1 MMAQAPTSNTLDE
14 HAVRIATE
22 IAAQDARGLDRGAV
36 HIATVIGTIGSGMLD
51 HDGSLVADATSYEE
65 IPEGELSI
73 LDDGPVLLEQEI
85 AAREPYVPEWETY
98 TVQSGDAFAVMA
110 QNRLGLGYS
119 EVLALLDQLPDRNM
133 LERWRVG
140 TRLDYQLDEDGS
152 LLSLRMM
159 RDARSGFV
167 VEREGEAFEVASIER
182 TGEAAQRL
190 FAGTVSGSFT
200 RSAQATG
207 LSSTEVSRLTHV
219 LGKKLDFRRDT
230 RRGDRFQVLVESDVI
245 DGESFDPRILAV
257 QYEGER
263 TELTLVRNSSDNNFY
278 TPEGESLDPAFNRY
292 PFEGRYRLSSNFNPR
307 RKHPVTGRVSPHKGT
322 DFAMPIGTPITAP
335 SDGVVESVRSHYA
348 AGRYVVIRHDNGYRT
363 RYLHLSKPLVSRGE
377 RVSMGQRIALSGNTG
392 RSTGPHLHY
401 EVLVNDNQVDAMQ
414 VKLPENRSLAGD
426 RLVAFQ
432 REAKPLLATLK
443 SGEVG
448 PVVASAREAE
458 SRRGGRRGLIAR
470 RTIPAVPLRPAI
482 VRGAL
487 ASAPPP
493 ESPVSSPTTRSPR
506 PAPPPEPPGGRF
518 LGVFRYSRRA
528 MVLVWQTSRALT
540 VGLAIATL
548 VAGVLPAVAAWLGQL
563 IVDAVVAAME
573 HHEATGEA
581 DWWPVLRYVLAE
593 AGVIAA
599 IALAQ
604 RALSAQQSLLRALLG
619 QKVNVMILE
628 KAGTLSLAQFEDS
641 EFYDKLTRARREA
654 SVRPLGLVNKTFS
667 LAQNGISL
675 ISFGVLLVQFSPWAP
690 LVLVIGALPVFIS
703 EAKFSGDA
711 FRLFRWRSPQT
722 RMQMYLETVLAR
734 EDSIKEVKLF
744 GLEPLLLDRYRKI
757 FDTLYAEDRRLT
769 LRREGW
775 GFVLGLLGTLAFY
788 GAYAWVVVETITG
801 TLSLGQMT
809 MYLMVF
815 KQGQAALSASLTSI
829 SGMYED
835 NLYLSNLYEYL
846 SSRWPRKRAA

>member
-1 MMAQAPTSNTLDE
+1 
-14 HAVRIATE
+14 
-22 IAAQDARGLDRGAV
+22 
-36 HIATVIGTIGSGMLD
+36 
-51 HDGSLVADATSYEE
+51 
-65 IPEGELSI
+65 
-73 LDDGPVLLEQEI
+73 
-85 AAREPYVPEWETY
+85 
-98 TVQSGDAFAVMA
+98 
-110 QNRLGLGYS
+110 
-119 EVLALLDQLPDRNM
+119 
-133 LERWRVG
+133 
-140 TRLDYQLDEDGS
+140 
-152 LLSLRMM
+152 
-159 RDARSGFV
+159 
-167 VEREGEAFEVASIER
+167 
-182 TGEAAQRL
+182 
-190 FAGTVSGSFT
+190 
-200 RSAQATG
+200 
-207 LSSTEVSRLTHV
+207 
-219 LGKKLDFRRDT
+219 
-230 RRGDRFQVLVESDVI
+230 
-245 DGESFDPRILAV
+245 
-257 QYEGER
+257 
-263 TELTLVRNSSDNNFY
+263 
-278 TPEGESLDPAFNRY
+278 
-292 PFEGRYRLSSNFNPR
+292 
-307 RKHPVTGRVSPHKGT
+307 
-322 DFAMPIGTPITAP
+322 
-335 SDGVVESVRSHYA
+335 
-348 AGRYVVIRHDNGYRT
+348 
-363 RYLHLSKPLVSRGE
+363 
-377 RVSMGQRIALSGNTG
+377 
-392 RSTGPHLHY
+392 
-401 EVLVNDNQVDAMQ
+401 
-414 VKLPENRSLAGD
+414 
-426 RLVAFQ
+426 
-432 REAKPLLATLK
+432 
-443 SGEVG
+443 
-448 PVVASAREAE
+448 
-458 SRRGGRRGLIAR
+458 
-470 RTIPAVPLRPAI
+470 
-482 VRGAL
+482 
-487 ASAPPP
+487 
-493 ESPVSSPTTRSPR
+493 
-506 PAPPPEPPGGRF
+506 
-518 LGVFRYSRRA
+518 
-528 MVLVWQTSRALT
+528 MVLVWQTSRTLT

-846 SSRWPRKRAA
+846 EQPVAPEAGSLTTGTRPGDGIRFENVGFTYPGAETPALTGISLHLRPSESLALVGANGSGKTTLIKLLTRLYEPSTGRILLDGNDLREWDVQALRRRIGVIFQDFVRYQMKVGENLGAGDVAAFEDEARWREAARRGLADDFIAEMPGGYHTQLGRWFKGGQELSGGQWQKVALSRAYMRESADILVLDEPTAAMDAAAEAAVYADFRDHSQGKMTILISHRFSTVRAADQILVLDGGEILEQGNHQSLMAANGRYARLFRLQAKGYE